1 MMRLLGDGGF
11 SLNDIAAAGLNESR
25 RTFVESR
32 LNYARKLKERFLG
45 GSARF
50 LLQGQDASGIEKL
63 EHTLTDMIDDALT
76 FSCRLWTRVAPIRL
90 HGWKD
95 LGSREI
101 KAATPVVTLCHAQV
115 EVESRNHRGG
125 ESGKDKPSGSP
136 QNNQTDDTIVMV
148 VQPAVVTD
156 SIDLPGSGTGGDGV
170 ALVWLRA
177 RVMVAGP
184 MSAEIP
190 ESPPAG
196 VGSQTSPQP
205 DNGPNQNPLST
216 STSLTRAS
224 PTLGTPQ
231 AFEVLPSS
239 SFKEPEPAQPLDSGQ
254 GMDERMRR

>member
-1 MMRLLGDGGF
+1 MMRLLADGGF
-11 SLNDIAAAGLNESR
+11 SLKDVAAAGLNDSC

-50 LLQGQDASGIEKL
+50 LLQDQDANGIEEL
-63 EHTLTDMIDDALT
+63 EHMLMDMIDDALT

-125 ESGKDKPSGSP
+125 ENGKDKPSGSP
-136 QNNQTDDTIVMV
+136 QNNETDDTIVMV

-156 SIDLPGSGTGGDGV
+156 SIDLPGAGTGEDGI

-184 MSAEIP
+184 MSADVP
-190 ESPPAG
+190 GSPPAG

-205 DNGPNQNPLST
+205 DNGPSQDPLST
-216 STSLTRAS
+216 STSLTGAS
-224 PTLGTPQ
+224 PMLGPPQ

-239 SFKEPEPAQPLDSGQ
+239 SFKEPEPVQPPDSRQ
-254 GMDERMRR
+254 GMDERMYR